1 MKTII
6 LTGGGT
12 AGHCTPHFAL
22 LEKLKTH
29 FDNIYY
35 IGSENGIEKELV
47 KQKNIPYYSIP
58 TVKFKRNLTLKNLK
72 IPFLLNKSVKCAQ
85 KLLEELKPDVVFSK
99 GGFVGL
105 PVTLASHKL
114 NIPVIIHESDRS
126 LGLAN
131 KIASKF
137 SKLTLTTFPT
147 SIKNSKC
154 LGAIVREELFYKSR
168 ESSLKHY
175 GISGNKP
182 ILLITGGST
191 GAKVINEQV
200 RLNLDKLLEVFD
212 VLHIVGKGNL
222 SSVNKKGYYQVEFTD
237 MAYAY
242 NASDIA
248 ISRAGSNTAFEL
260 ISLKIPTLFIP
271 ISKKVSRGDQIENA
285 RYFHNQGLS
294 HILYEEDLSEKF
306 FDSVIKLYKMRNVL
320 ISNMKL
326 SKITIANDKIVDVL
340 IKY

>member
-12 AGHCTPHFAL
+12 AGHTTPHFAL

-35 IGSENGIEKELV
+35 IGSEFGIERELV
-47 KQKNIPYYSIP
+47 KNKGIHYYSIP
-58 TVKFKRNLTLKNLK
+58 TVKLQRSLTLDNLK
-72 IPFLLNKSVKCAQ
+72 IPFALNKSVKSAK

-105 PVTLASHKL
+105 PVTLACKSLK
-114 NIPVIIHESDRS
+114 IPVIIHESDKS

-137 SKLTLTTFPT
+137 ASLTITTFP
-147 SIKNSKC
+147 SKIKNSKC
-154 LGAIVREELFYKSR
+154 FGAIVREELFYKSR

-182 ILLITGGST
+182 ILLVTGGSM
-191 GAKVINEQV
+191 GAKTINEQV
-200 RLNLDKLLEVFD
+200 RLNLDKLLLHFD

-222 SSVNKKGYYQVEFTD
+222 SNINKKGYYQVEFTD

-242 NASDIA
+242 SVADIA
-248 ISRAGSNTAFEL
+248 VSRAGSNTAFEL
-260 ISLKIPTLFIP
+260 IALKIPTLFIP
-271 ISKKVSRGDQIENA
+271 LSKKVSRGDQIENA
-285 RYFHNQGLS
+285 RFFYNQGLS
-294 HILYEEDLSEKF
+294 HILYEEDINEKF
-306 FDSVIKLYKMRNVL
+306 LNSVIKLYKMRNVL
-320 ISNMKL
+320 VSNMKQ
-326 SKITIANDKIVDVL
+326 SKITIANDNIINIL
-340 IKY
+340 NKY

>member
-22 LEKLKTH
+22 LEKLRTH
-29 FDNIYY
+29 FDNVYY
-35 IGSENGIEKELV
+35 IGSETGIERELAT
-47 KQKNIPYYSIP
+47 KKGLPYYSIP
-58 TVKFKRNLTLKNLK
+58 TVKLQRSLTLKNFK
-72 IPFLLNKSVKCAQ
+72 IPITLYKSVKSA
-85 KLLEELKPDVVFSK
+85 KELLKKLKPDVVFSK

-105 PVTLASHKL
+105 PVTLACKSLK
-114 NIPVIIHESDRS
+114 IPVIIHESDKS

-137 SKLTLTTFPT
+137 ASLTITTFPT
-147 SIKNSKC
+147 NIKNSKC
-154 LGAIVREELFYKSR
+154 LGAIVREELFYKSK

-175 GISGNKP
+175 GILGEKP
-182 ILLITGGST
+182 VLLVTGGSS
-191 GAKVINEQV
+191 GAKIINEQV
-200 RLNLDKLLEVFD
+200 KINLDKLLLYFD

-222 SSVNKKGYYQVEFTD
+222 SNINKKGYYQVEFTD

-242 NASDIA
+242 SVTDIA

-271 ISKKVSRGDQIENA
+271 LSKKVSRGDQIENA
-285 RYFHNQGLS
+285 EYFHNQNLS
-294 HILYEEDLSEKF
+294 HVLYEEELSEKF
-306 FDSVIKLYKMRNVL
+306 LDSIFKLYKMRNVL
-320 ISNMKL
+320 LTNMKQ
-326 SKITIANDKIVDVL
+326 SNITIANDKIVEILV
-340 IKY
+340 KY